1 MTTPREIDSLRVQM
15 SPQADDQRAADRL
28 RDIEAVTDSGLAHLD
43 LEQLL
48 VELLDRVRDVLRADT
63 AAVLLL
69 DEPNGQLVATAAR
82 GIEAEVYQ
90 GVRVP
95 LGAGF
100 AGRVAADL
108 RPVVIEDIEDADVV
122 NPVLRERGVR
132 SLLGVPLLAG
142 GRLLGVLHVGT
153 VKRRRFDESDVDL
166 LRLVADRVALATQI
180 TLSEAERTAS
190 VVLQRSLL
198 PRRLPQI
205 PGLETAFRYVAGAG
219 EGGTVGGDWY
229 DLFVLPGGWVCAT
242 VGDVVGRGLKA
253 ATVMGRLRTSL
264 RSHAMAAATRDPGAL
279 LDLVDRQLRHFEPG
293 EMATA
298 VVGLIEPS
306 FTRVHL
312 SVAGHPAPVLASI
325 GSPGCLVD
333 AAVDP
338 PLGVASPVRRQTTT
352 VDLPPGSVV
361 CFYTDGLVERR
372 DEPLGA
378 RLDQL
383 AATVSA
389 APPEDVCISITGRLV
404 GLDPSPDDM
413 ALLVLRREPRYLA
426 PLELSR
432 PAVASTLGEIR
443 AAVRRWLAEIDAS
456 PADVTDLLLAVGE
469 STSNV
474 VEHAYGPGGGTV
486 TVRLELQPPDVVVT
500 VKDTGR
506 WRPPR
511 GTNRGRGS
519 HIMAAV
525 GDVAVERGPEGT
537 EVVIRRRLGTVAGRS

>member
-1 MTTPREIDSLRVQM
+1 M

-28 RDIEAVTDSGLAHLD
+28 RDIESVTDSGLAHLGV
-43 LEQLL
+43 EHLL
-48 VELLDRVRDVLRADT
+48 VELLDRVRDVLAADT

-90 GVRVP
+90 GVRIP

-100 AGRVAADL
+100 AGRIAADL

-122 NPVLRERGVR
+122 NPVLRERGIR

-142 GRLLGVLHVGT
+142 GHLLGVLHVGT

-166 LRLVADRVALATQI
+166 LRLVADRVALATQ
-180 TLSEAERTAS
+180 TMLSEAERTAS
-190 VVLQRSLL
+190 LVLQRSLL

-205 PGLETAFRYVAGAG
+205 PGLESAFRYVAGAG
-219 EGGTVGGDWY
+219 DGGTVGGDWY

-242 VGDVVGRGLKA
+242 VGDVVGRGLRA

-264 RSHAMAAATRDPGAL
+264 RCHAMAASRDPGAL

-298 VVGLIEPS
+298 VVGLVEPS
-306 FTRVHL
+306 FDRVHL
-312 SVAGHPAPVLASI
+312 SVAGHPAPVLATT
-325 GSPGCLVD
+325 GVPGRLVE

-338 PLGVASPVRRQTTT
+338 PLGVASPARRQTTT

-378 RLDQL
+378 RLDKL

-389 APPEDVCISITGRLV
+389 APPEDVCIRVTGRLV

-413 ALLVLRREPRYLA
+413 ALLVLRREPSYLA

-486 TVRLELQPPDVVVT
+486 TVRLELQPPEVVVT

-525 GDVAVERGPEGT
+525 GDVIVERGPEGT
-537 EVVIRRRLGTVAGRS
+537 EVVIRRRLGTVAGGS

>member
-1 MTTPREIDSLRVQM
+1 MTTPREIDSLRVQK
-15 SPQADDQRAADRL
+15 SPQADDKRAADRL
-28 RDIEAVTDSGLAHLD
+28 RDIEAVTDSGLAHLGV
-43 LEQLL
+43 EQLL
-48 VELLDRVRDVLRADT
+48 VELLDRVRDVLGADT

-100 AGRVAADL
+100 AGRVAADR
-108 RPVVIEDIEDADVV
+108 RPVVIDDIEDADVV
-122 NPVLRERGVR
+122 NPVLRERSIC

-153 VKRRRFDESDVDL
+153 TTRRHFDESDIDL
-166 LRLVADRVALATQI
+166 LRVVADRVALATQT

-198 PRRLPQI
+198 PQRLPQI

-219 EGGTVGGDWY
+219 DGGTVGGDWY

-264 RSHAMAAATRDPGAL
+264 RSHAMVASRDPGAV

-306 FTRVHL
+306 FDRVHL
-312 SVAGHPAPVLASI
+312 SVAGHPAPVLATT
-325 GSPGCLVD
+325 GVPGCLIE

-338 PLGVASPVRRQTTT
+338 PLGIASPMRRQTTT
-352 VDLPPGSVV
+352 VDLPPGSVL
-361 CFYTDGLVERR
+361 CFYSDGLVERR

-378 RLDQL
+378 RLDRL
-383 AATVSA
+383 AASVST
-389 APPEDVCISITGRLV
+389 APPEQVCISITGRMV
-404 GLDPSPDDM
+404 GLDPSPDDV
-413 ALLVLRREPRYLA
+413 ALLVLRRKSSHLA

-432 PAVASTLGEIR
+432 PAVASSLGEIR

-474 VEHAYGPGGGTV
+474 VEHAYGPGGGSLS
-486 TVRLELQPPDVVVT
+486 VRLELLPPEVVVT
-500 VKDTGR
+500 VTDSGQ

-525 GDVAVERGPEGT
+525 GNVAVERRPEGT
-537 EVVIRRRLGTVAGRS
+537 EVVIRRRIGTVAGLS

>member
-1 MTTPREIDSLRVQM
+1 MTTPREIDSLRVQT
-15 SPQADDQRAADRL
+15 SPHADDRRAADRL

-43 LEQLL
+43 IEHLL
-48 VELLDRVRDVLRADT
+48 VELPDRVRDVLDADT

-69 DEPNGQLVATAAR
+69 DEPNRQLVATAAR
-82 GIEAEVYQ
+82 GIEAEVFQ
-90 GVRVP
+90 GARIP

-122 NPVLRERGVR
+122 NPVLRQRGIR

-142 GRLLGVLHVGT
+142 GHLLGVLHVGT
-153 VKRRRFDESDVDL
+153 VERRRFEESDVDL
-166 LRLVADRVALATQI
+166 LRMVADRVALATQT
-180 TLSEAERTAS
+180 TLFEAERAAS
-190 VVLQRSLL
+190 IVLQRSLL
-198 PRRLPQI
+198 PLRLPQI
-205 PGLETAFRYVAGAG
+205 PGLEAAFRYVAGSG

-242 VGDVVGRGLKA
+242 VGDVVGRGIKA
-253 ATVMGRLRTSL
+253 AAVMGRLRTAL
-264 RSHAMAAATRDPGAL
+264 RSHAMAASRDPGAV

-298 VVGLIEPS
+298 AVGLIEPS
-306 FTRVHL
+306 FHRIHL
-312 SVAGHPAPVLASI
+312 SMAGHPAPVLATP
-325 GSPGCLVD
+325 GAPGCLID
-333 AAVDP
+333 AAADP
-338 PLGVASPVRRQTTT
+338 PLGVASPARRQTTT

-361 CFYTDGLVERR
+361 CFYSDGLVERR
-372 DEPLGA
+372 DESLGA

-389 APPEDVCISITGRLV
+389 QPPEQVCISITGRLV
-404 GLDPSPDDM
+404 GLDPSPDDV
-413 ALLVLRREPRYLA
+413 ALLVLRREASHLA

-432 PAVASTLGEIR
+432 PAVAPSLGEIR
-443 AAVRRWLAEIDAS
+443 AAVRRWLAKIDAS

-474 VEHAYGPGGGTV
+474 VEHAYGPGGGTL

-500 VKDTGR
+500 VKDSGR

-525 GDVAVERGPEGT
+525 GDVIVDRGPDGT
-537 EVVIRRRLGTVAGRS
+537 EVVIRRRLGTAGGGS